1 MFLKNVLKVTEL
13 LHPAKNATLDHQNNK
28 ELVILKGIC
37 LDNNNELFALS
48 DSAEKSGQYFSELQ
62 REYLIS

>member
-13 LHPAKNATLDHQNNK
+13 LHPTKNGTFDHQNNK

-37 LDNNNELFALS
+37 LDNTNELFALG
-48 DSAEKSGQYFSELQ
+48 DSAERSGQYFSELQ